1 MCGTSMDGL
10 DLALIETDGKK
21 IFSFGASSFTP
32 FSGAERKILKL
43 ALGKWP
49 GDCLLYTSDAAD
61 E

>member
-32 FSGAERKILKL
+32 FSSSEREILKL

-49 GDCLLYTSDAAD
+49 GEDK
-61 E
+61 